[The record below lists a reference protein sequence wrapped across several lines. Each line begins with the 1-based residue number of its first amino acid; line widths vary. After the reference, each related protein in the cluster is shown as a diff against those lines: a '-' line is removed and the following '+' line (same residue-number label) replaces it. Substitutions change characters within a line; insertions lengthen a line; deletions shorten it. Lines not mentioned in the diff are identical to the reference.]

1 MIPSPLIN
9 DRTPTNGPRRRS
21 TGNAGTRDKS
31 PILPVLQPQTS
42 PRNAPPAFQ
51 ATHSPAKRSLQP
63 LQSTLIKP
71 AAAPKSP

>member
-9 DRTPTNGPRRRS
+9 DRTPTNGPPRRS

-42 PRNAPPAFQ
+42 PRNAPPACQ